1 MFLELDQILYAFSQI
16 KTLYMIRYSIRLACL
31 LAVVIFAACSVA
43 KTICP
48 CEAPEIIRIGEKEIQ
63 INANISLIDTTASS
77 KMKVIILLTTLDQT
91 SFPPNIN
98 ADYYYLR
105 SSNLARNAYEGKFT
119 KVNTDSVKGI
129 MKLEVTNAPYCEQG
143 ELVDIAVHLVDSRGK
158 IHFLKKGDLPVHPA
172 KP

>member
-1 MFLELDQILYAFSQI
+1 M
-16 KTLYMIRYSIRLACL
+16 MRYSTKLSGLITLIIFTACT
-31 LAVVIFAACSVA
+31 VS

-48 CEAPEIIRIGEKEIQ
+48 CEAPEIIRIGEKEIE
-63 INANISLIDTTASS
+63 INANISLIDTTTSS
-77 KMKVIILLTTLDQT
+77 KMKVIIFLTTLDQT
-91 SFPPNIN
+91 SFPANIE

-119 KVNTDSVKGI
+119 KINTDSVKGI

-172 KP
+172 NR